1 MALTIIFSNASGEGG
16 RSTKYVIG
24 HKLRYFSLTRRT
36 WFMFPQE
43 NLETWIMNMI
53 CTWNRIYF
61 LHNSFPS
68 VTLLYNRYLHFWFGK
83 KKNSHY
89 RQKYG
94 FKLKICISI
103 QAGTGVILI
112 ALMHSF
118 GNLSQASYSTFE
130 SKKFQSS
137 HYEQR
142 SSDSVLHECH
152 MTIRI
157 SHWPLFWSMDS
168 YLFNPKRIVT
178 KNCFRKKKPT
188 HKISLIDPQIN
199 FFTMKRSALGCIR
212 V

>member
-1 MALTIIFSNASGEGG
+1 MIYVPSRGFRDMNHEHDMYLKPYLFPPLQLSFCDITLQQI
-16 RSTKYVIG
+16 ST
-24 HKLRYFSLTRRT
+24 
-36 WFMFPQE
+36 
-43 NLETWIMNMI
+43 
-53 CTWNRIYF
+53 F
-61 LHNSFPS
+61 L
-68 VTLLYNRYLHFWFGK
+68 VRQ

-157 SHWPLFWSMDS
+157 SHLPLF
-168 YLFNPKRIVT
+168 
-178 KNCFRKKKPT
+178 
-188 HKISLIDPQIN
+188 
-199 FFTMKRSALGCIR
+199 
-212 V
+212 